1 MKKIINEKDVI
12 EFCKEHGITITC
24 DFNPSERVIKE
35 VEQIV
40 ARNEAI
46 RNYFKFQTD
55 QINTLGD
62 FVVKFKSEKELVEKQ
77 NQQLELK
84 IKSLQKE
91 LDLINSFG
99 KNN

>member
-35 VEQIV
+35 VEEIV

-46 RNYFKFQTD
+46 RNYIQFQTD

-62 FVVKFKSEKELVEKQ
+62 YVVKFKTDKEFIEKQ
-77 NQQLELK
+77 NEKLVVEIKHLRKLQELRNK
-84 IKSLQKE
+84 YG
-91 LDLINSFG
+91 F
-99 KNN
+99 